1 MIDKL
6 AKNECCGCNACG
18 DICPN
23 ESISFNKDEE
33 GFLYPHINYET
44 CIQCNLCEKVCP
56 IINIGDL
63 KRMILKSQSV
73 MQLSIRIFTLD
84 LIALQV
90 GLSPRLQKSLSR
102 KGFCRRCCME

>member
-33 GFLYPHINYET
+33 GFLYPHIMRHAFNVIY
-44 CIQCNLCEKVCP
+44 V
-56 IINIGDL
+56 
-63 KRMILKSQSV
+63 
-73 MQLSIRIFTLD
+73 
-84 LIALQV
+84 
-90 GLSPRLQKSLSR
+90 
-102 KGFCRRCCME
+102 RRYAP